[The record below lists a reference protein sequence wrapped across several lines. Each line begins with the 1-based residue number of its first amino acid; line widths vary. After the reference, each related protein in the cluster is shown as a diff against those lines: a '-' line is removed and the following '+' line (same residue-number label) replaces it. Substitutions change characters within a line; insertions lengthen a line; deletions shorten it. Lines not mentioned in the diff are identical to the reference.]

1 MKKIIVILG
10 LLCLQVSCGYQV
22 LRGDQLLGHSAI
34 SIATIQEPSVIGI
47 TTLLTRHLEERLLE
61 NGLNVIADPA
71 SSPLILEIALK
82 NPRTST
88 TIISSIDRGV
98 PTYREE
104 LTLHASIKDASS
116 GQTRWQVRLSE
127 QDLFRQETDSEG
139 DTALLSEAGRHRALD
154 RMARRFALELS
165 NRMLV
170 ASLAKDEAK

>member
-1 MKKIIVILG
+1 MKKAMFILG
-10 LLCLQVSCGYQV
+10 LLFVQAGCGYQV
-22 LRGDQLLGHSAI
+22 VRSNILLGHSDI
-34 SIATIQEPSVIGI
+34 SIAAIEEPSVVGI

-61 NGLNVIADPA
+61 NGLNIIADPA
-71 SSPLILEIALK
+71 SAPLILEIALK

-98 PTYREE
+98 PTYREA
-104 LTLHASIKDASS
+104 LTLHASLKDTSS

-127 QDLFRQETDSEG
+127 QDLFRQETDTAG
-139 DTALLSEAGRHRALD
+139 DTALLTEAGRHRALD

-170 ASLAKDEAK
+170 ASLARDEAK